1 MPPLEESERIL
12 YTTRK
17 HWFVLAGET
26 MVLVFLAVLPSV
38 LLFAPYLVPAEILLF
53 LKESVHLQGNFF
65 FSVLFLWSL
74 ELLILW
80 VVFTL
85 LWTDYYFDVWF
96 VTNFRVIAID
106 QKGMFN
112 RSISTFRLD
121 MVQDATVDVPGVLA
135 TLIGFG
141 TVRVQTASDD
151 SFKFRGAK
159 APNALKQKIME
170 EHHRIQGE
178 KQEVSI
184 KPSAGEQT
192 ERF

>member
-17 HWFVLAGET
+17 HWFVLAGEII
-26 MVLVFLAVLPSV
+26 VLLFLAVLPSV

-53 LKESVHLQGNFF
+53 LRESIHLQGSFL

-74 ELLILW
+74 ELLTLW
-80 VVFTL
+80 IFFVLF
-85 LWTDYYFDVWF
+85 WTDYYFDVWF

-112 RSISTFRLD
+112 RSISAFRLD

-141 TVRVQTASDD
+141 TVRVQTASDE
-151 SFKFRGAK
+151 SFKFHGAK
-159 APNALKQKIME
+159 APNALKEKIME

-184 KPSAGEQT
+184 KSPTEEQT